1 MQDFGNLK
9 KGKLS
14 ILPLSPIL
22 RVEVCMRK
30 AIVLLMALLAIVP
43 SALMADGAEGRGE
56 FWYVPKAVQ
65 HPENADSFNN
75 LPVFTEEPDLI
86 GQKVFRGINVA
97 SGATVTKDILL
108 KESNVIDITEYGAEA
123 GFEADAVKNTEAINK
138 AMEDLS
144 AMGGGTVIVPD
155 GLFKMYTIVLQSNV
169 NIFLSDDAIILG
181 ARPGV
186 DGGNYLEP
194 EVNKYFGLQD
204 HGHSFFRNSMIYGIG
219 VENVMIYGEG
229 LISGSYIDKRGFTY
243 FTVSR
248 RDTADPKFRTEPGYN
263 GVWNPPDDVDT
274 LKDQGYHFFL
284 NEGGQPTWKNATKS
298 IAIID
303 SRNIVLSGFDMRE
316 AGHFAI
322 ITEGCSN
329 LLIENMV
336 IDTNRDGMDIDGTSD
351 VTIRNCWINA
361 PLDDAICLKASFG
374 TGRLDPT
381 ENVLIH
387 NCVVS
392 GYDAGSVLE
401 GTFLENRLESDAWDA
416 RGPNGR
422 IKLGTEAT
430 CGFDR
435 ITIAGVVFA
444 HSEGLNLQTVDC
456 SNLTNIIATDLAMFD
471 VTDSPVYIQ
480 IGDRGRYPVT
490 GNSTDQAV
498 KPADSVRKN
507 NPEFVLPNIPEE
519 YHAFPAYRYEPA
531 TNYAE
536 VTLED
541 GSYFMYPDP
550 ADPIYINQQNFYTDP
565 DTGKHFAYRWDTTN
579 HDYVVD
585 RGHELSEHDLYSYG
599 NALGGDFATAA
610 DIYIGNL
617 TAVDVNPRYPIEIV
631 GLVSSKIRNVTLEN
645 FDITYRGG
653 ITMEDAVDQRQIQG
667 SWRFYEGHSP
677 EYSQTIAWM
686 ATPDGRLPRVEW
698 DSESGSWSDSP
709 YNVPENVRDYPEPS
723 HLGILP
729 AYGIYARHVDGL
741 TMSNIKL
748 GFSITDTRP
757 AVVLDDVSGVTIDED
772 SEFKTADGVAD
783 VVLVQQN
790 YKRETNHEFVPEEP
804 YFSTS
809 VEDYDIAANHVVEK
823 AVVNAPEPGTPSD
836 SLYSYPTNPLL
847 DEAYVESYV
856 SRERELPRTVWRPF
870 FAPIADVEAKKGDTV
885 EFEVKT
891 LNPADQH
898 EEGVAYPVT
907 VTASGLPVGA
917 SFDGRV
923 FSWAVPS
930 DAESGEYPVVFQL
943 SDGLNTADKTA
954 VITVL

>member
-1 MQDFGNLK
+1 MK
-9 KGKLS
+9 KAFVFL
-14 ILPLSPIL
+14 
-22 RVEVCMRK
+22 M
-30 AIVLLMALLAIVP
+30 VLLSVF
-43 SALMADGAEGRGE
+43 SSVLMADGSEGRGE
-56 FWYVPKAVQ
+56 FWYIPKTIQ
-65 HPENADSFNN
+65 HPETADSFNN
-75 LPVFTEEPDLI
+75 LPVFTEDPELL
-86 GQKVFRGINVA
+86 GEKVFKGINVA
-97 SGATVTKDILL
+97 SGATVTKEILL
-108 KESNVIDITEYGAEA
+108 KENNVIDITEYGAEA
-123 GFEADAVKNTEAINK
+123 GFDGDAVKNTDAINK

-204 HGHSFFRNSMIYGIG
+204 HGHSFFRNSMIYGLD

-229 LISGSYIDKRGFTY
+229 LISGSYIDQRGYTY

-248 RDTADPKFRTEPGYN
+248 RDTADPKFRTDPGYE
-263 GVWNPPDDVDT
+263 GVWNPPDDTDT

-298 IAIID
+298 IAIIN

-329 LLIENMV
+329 VLIENMV

-374 TGRLDPT
+374 IGMLDPT

-456 SNLTNIIATDLAMFD
+456 SNLTNIIATDLAMYD
-471 VTDSPVYIQ
+471 VTDSPIYIQ

-490 GNSTDQAV
+490 GNSTSQEV

-507 NPEFVLPNIPEE
+507 NPEFVLPNIPGE
-519 YHAFPAYRYEPA
+519 YHTFPAYRYEPA
-531 TNYAE
+531 TNYLE

-550 ADPIYINQQNFYTDP
+550 PDPIYINTQNFYTDP
-565 DTGKHFAYRWDTTN
+565 DTGKHYAYRWDTTKSE
-579 HDYVVD
+579 YVVD

-610 DIYIGNL
+610 DIYIGNVK
-617 TAVDVNPRYPIEIV
+617 AVDVNPRYPIEIV
-631 GLVSSKIRNVTLEN
+631 GLVSSKIRNLTLEN

-653 ITMEDAVDQRQIQG
+653 LTMSDAVDQRQIQG

-686 ATPDGRLPRVEW
+686 ATPDGRLPRMEW
-698 DSESGSWSDSP
+698 DAEANAWVDSP

-729 AYGIYARHVDGL
+729 AYGIYARHVDGFV
-741 TMSNIKL
+741 MNNIKL
-748 GFSITDTRP
+748 GFDTEDTRP
-757 AVVLDDVSGVTIDED
+757 AVVLDDVANVVIDD
-772 SEFKTADGVAD
+772 ASEFQTADNTAD

-790 YKRETNHEFVPEEP
+790 YKRETNHEFVPDEP
-804 YFSTS
+804 YFSTT
-809 VEDYDIAANHVVEK
+809 VENCSIASDLEVEK
-823 AVVNAPEPGTPSD
+823 AVVNAPEPGTPQD
-836 SLYSYPTNPLL
+836 TLYSYPTNPLL
-847 DEAYVESYV
+847 DEEFVKEYVAEK
-856 SRERELPRTVWRPF
+856 RELPRTVWRPF
-870 FAPIADVEAKKGDTV
+870 FASIPDVTAEKGDTV
-885 EFEVKT
+885 EFKVTT

-898 EEGVAYPVT
+898 EAGVTYPVE
-907 VTASGLPVGA
+907 VTALEFPEGA
-917 SFDGRV
+917 SFSDGI
-923 FSWAVPS
+923 FSWTIPE
-930 DAESGEYPVVFQL
+930 DAESGEYPVTFQL
-943 SDGLNTADKTA
+943 NDGLNKATKTA
-954 VITVL
+954 MITVQ